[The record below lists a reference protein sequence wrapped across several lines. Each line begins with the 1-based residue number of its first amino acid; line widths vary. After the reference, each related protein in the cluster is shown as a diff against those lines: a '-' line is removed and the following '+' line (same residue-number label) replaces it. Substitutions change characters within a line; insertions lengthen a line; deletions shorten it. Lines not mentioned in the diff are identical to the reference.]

1 VSAAD
6 MFAALLGAISA
17 APALPGAK
25 CRGRP
30 HLFDP
35 PGDREHADTVT
46 ARHRQAA
53 ALCTRC
59 PALDRCR
66 AWLDSLPPSRRPSG
80 VIAGQ
85 VTEPRRPGRPK
96 RKERNI
102 A

>member
-1 VSAAD
+1 
-6 MFAALLGAISA
+6 MLAALLGALHAPELAGA
-17 APALPGAK
+17 A
-25 CRGRP
+25 CVGRAR
-30 HLFDP
+30 LFDP
-35 PGDREHADTVT
+35 PAEREPAADV
-46 ARHRQAA
+46 AFRHRQAL
-53 ALCTRC
+53 ALCRVC

-96 RKERNI
+96 RKDEV